1 MFNHENTQSE
11 IEFLNRKEVQTVLWN
26 SLELN
31 IPPTVYPPRQD
42 TDLLHQVLAS
52 ITPFG
57 SKRLLEIGSGSGAV
71 SIAAAMRGWTV
82 HACDI
87 NPYAVAA
94 TQYNAKRAE
103 VEVDASEGG
112 IGPIESAHS
121 IQAWSPGTYD
131 MVVWNMPYIP
141 AEEIQGNVLGP
152 MEEAALVDTHPE
164 GLLSVFARWMAN
176 NTLTKITGTA
186 LLVCRGHVGHRRSID
201 VLRQHGLA
209 ARIVQSTTFED
220 NEAIHVVAVWHPFVS
235 SRHHKLREIDS
246 TNAELL
252 RGTYNAGDSL
262 VATVQ
267 TSGRGRHGHDW
278 QDHPESFKGS
288 WVVDSKQLLSITPR
302 QQLFVAQE
310 INAALQFKEEHMSL
324 LSTKWPNDLLL
335 RTKDDAMWRK
345 YGGILFQSYSKG
357 DEQRVVLGIGVN
369 VNQDSLNSGQGS
381 IEDVDIHLTA
391 SELFPIL
398 HAVVASLFE
407 AKHPTIATLPG
418 GEINMDSL
426 LKNCFYRNQMHTVES
441 VSSHDLVLVSEE
453 NERQVVTDDVGINW
467 TDLHPQ

>member
-1 MFNHENTQSE
+1 MFNHKNTQFE
-11 IEFLNRKEVQTVLWN
+11 IEFLNRKEVQTIQWN
-26 SLELN
+26 SLELD
-31 IPPTVYPPRQD
+31 IPPTVYPPRED
-42 TDLLHQVLAS
+42 TDLLDQVLARVS
-52 ITPFG
+52 PFG

-71 SIAAAMRGWTV
+71 SIAAALRGWTV

-94 TQYNAKRAE
+94 TQHNAKKAE
-103 VEVDASEGG
+103 VEVYASEGG
-112 IGPIESAHS
+112 IGPIESADL

-131 MVVWNMPYIP
+131 VVVWNMPYIP
-141 AEEIQGNVLGP
+141 AEDIEGNLLGP
-152 MEEAALVDTHPE
+152 LEEAALVDTHPE

-176 NTLTKITGTA
+176 NTLTKMNGTA

-209 ARIVQSTTFED
+209 ARIVRSTTFED
-220 NEAIHVVAVWHPFVS
+220 NEAIYVVAVWHPFVS

-262 VATVQ
+262 VATIQ

-278 QDHPESFKGS
+278 QDHPDSFKGS
-288 WVVDSKQLLSITPR
+288 WVIDSKQLRSITPK

-310 INAALQFKEEHMSL
+310 INAALQFKEEHKSL
-324 LSTKWPNDLLL
+324 MSTKWPNDLLL
-335 RTKDDAMWRK
+335 QTKDDAMWRK

-357 DEQRVVLGIGVN
+357 DEQLVVVGVWMN
-369 VNQDSLNSGQGS
+369 VKQVTLNSGQGS
-381 IEDVDIHLTA
+381 IEDVDIHLTT

-407 AKHPTIATLPG
+407 VKHPTIATLPRV
-418 GEINMDSL
+418 EINMHSL
-426 LKNCFYRNQMHTVES
+426 LRTCFYRNQMHTVER
-441 VSSHDLVLVSEE
+441 VSSHELVLVSEE
-453 NERQVVTDDVGINW
+453 NERQVVTDDVRISW
-467 TDLHPQ
+467 SELHPQ

>member
-1 MFNHENTQSE
+1 MFNHKNTQFE
-11 IEFLNRKEVQTVLWN
+11 IEFLNRKAVQTIQWN
-26 SLELN
+26 SLELD
-31 IPPTVYPPRQD
+31 IPPTVYPPRED
-42 TDLLHQVLAS
+42 TDLLDQVLARVS
-52 ITPFG
+52 PFG

-71 SIAAAMRGWTV
+71 SITAALRGWTV

-94 TQYNAKRAE
+94 TQHNAKKAE
-103 VEVDASEGG
+103 VEVYASEGG
-112 IGPIESAHS
+112 IGPIESGHL

-131 MVVWNMPYIP
+131 VVVWNMPYIP
-141 AEEIQGNVLGP
+141 AEDIEGNLLGP
-152 MEEAALVDTHPE
+152 LEEAALVDTHPE

-176 NTLTKITGTA
+176 NTLTKMNGTA
-186 LLVCRGHVGHRRSID
+186 FLVCRGHVGHRRSID

-209 ARIVQSTTFED
+209 ARIVQSTTFGD

-252 RGTYNAGDSL
+252 RGTYNSGDSL
-262 VATVQ
+262 VATIQ
-267 TSGRGRHGHDW
+267 TSGRGRHGHIW
-278 QDHPESFKGS
+278 HDHPESFKAS
-288 WVVDSKQLLSITPR
+288 WVIDSKQLRSITPK

-310 INAALQFKEEHMSL
+310 INAALQFKEEHKSL
-324 LSTKWPNDLLL
+324 MSTKWPNDLLL
-335 RTKDDAMWRK
+335 QTKDDAMWRK

-357 DEQRVVLGIGVN
+357 DEQRVVLGIGIN
-369 VNQDSLNSGQGS
+369 VKQDSLNSGQGS
-381 IEDVDIHLTA
+381 IEDVGIHHTS

-407 AKHPTIATLPG
+407 VKHPTIATLPR

-426 LKNCFYRNQMHTVES
+426 LRNCFYRNQLHTVER

-453 NERQVVTDDVGINW
+453 NERQVVTDDVRISW

>member
-1 MFNHENTQSE
+1 MFNHKNTQFE
-11 IEFLNRKEVQTVLWN
+11 IEFLNRKEVQTIQWN
-26 SLELN
+26 SLELD
-31 IPPTVYPPRQD
+31 IPPTVYPPRED
-42 TDLLHQVLAS
+42 TDLLDQVLARVS
-52 ITPFG
+52 PFG

-94 TQYNAKRAE
+94 TQHNAKKAE
-103 VEVDASEGG
+103 VEVYASEGG
-112 IGPIESAHS
+112 IGPIESADL

-131 MVVWNMPYIP
+131 VVVWNMPYIP
-141 AEEIQGNVLGP
+141 AEDIEGNLLGP
-152 MEEAALVDTHPE
+152 LEEAALVDTHPE

-176 NTLTKITGTA
+176 NTLTKMNGTA
-186 LLVCRGHVGHRRSID
+186 FLVCRGHVGHRRSID

-209 ARIVQSTTFED
+209 ARIVQSTTFGD

-252 RGTYNAGDSL
+252 RGTYNSGDSL
-262 VATVQ
+262 LATIQ

-278 QDHPESFKGS
+278 QDHPDSFKGS
-288 WVVDSKQLLSITPR
+288 WVIDSKQLRSITPK

-310 INAALQFKEEHMSL
+310 INAALQFKEEHKSL
-324 LSTKWPNDLLL
+324 MSTKWPKDLLL
-335 RTKDDAMWRK
+335 QTKDDAMWRK

-357 DEQRVVLGIGVN
+357 DEQRVVLGVGMN
-369 VNQDSLNSGQGS
+369 VKQVTLNSGQGS
-381 IEDVDIHLTA
+381 IEDVDIHLTT

-407 AKHPTIATLPG
+407 VKHPTIATLPRV
-418 GEINMDSL
+418 EINMHSL
-426 LKNCFYRNQMHTVES
+426 LRTCFYRNQMHTVER
-441 VSSHDLVLVSEE
+441 VSSHELVLVSEE
-453 NERQVVTDDVGINW
+453 NERQVVTDDVRISW
-467 TDLHPQ
+467 SDFHPQ